1 MVSNGDKIRLVV
13 PVFGHEA
20 GEICTV
26 VEVDTSLDQIAYKFD
41 SNHNYGVMN
50 SEALNKY
57 FVECKEEEEEQEQ
70 SESLHFVSHIANTMT
85 ANVDEDRIDWLM
97 ENAEIEAQTIFDK
110 CTIVSCKLPNG
121 FVIVESSACVSPEN
135 YDEEVGIDI
144 CLEKIANK
152 IWELEGYLLQNQLYE
167 EGYEDDFFE
176 EPDCDGCEDYDCEY
190 NPNNSN
196 N

>member
-1 MVSNGDKIRLVV
+1 MVNKGDKLRLAV

-26 VEVDTSLDQIAYKFD
+26 IEVDSLIDQIAYKFD

-50 SEALNKY
+50 DEALKKY
-57 FVECKEEEEEQEQ
+57 FVECKEEIREEREE
-70 SESLHFVSHIANTMT
+70 SENIVHTTNAPTI
-85 ANVDEDRIDWLM
+85 DEDRIDWLM
-97 ENAEIEAQTIFDK
+97 EDAEIEVQTVFDK

-135 YDEEVGIDI
+135 YNEKIGVDI
-144 CLEKIANK
+144 CLDKIADK

-167 EGYEDDFFE
+167 EGYEDDFE
-176 EPDCDGCEDYDCEY
+176 EPNCKECEDYDCEY